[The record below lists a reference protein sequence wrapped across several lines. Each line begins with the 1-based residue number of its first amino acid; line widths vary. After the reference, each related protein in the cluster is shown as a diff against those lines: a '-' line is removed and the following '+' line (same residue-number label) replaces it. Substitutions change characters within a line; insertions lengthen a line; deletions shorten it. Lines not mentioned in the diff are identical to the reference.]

1 MENYSHLSEKD
12 RWELYQLHQS
22 GAGMAEIAR
31 RLGKHRSTLY
41 RELARNKTK
50 EGYLPGRADQLA
62 KARQGQEGLCKI
74 ARYETLR
81 RYIYQALKLGWSPEQ
96 IAGRLKRKKS
106 KFAICHE
113 TIYRYIYQHPNKKLF
128 KHLKYKKRKRY
139 KRFARI
145 KQTCRF
151 GEKRL
156 ITQRPKHI
164 ERRERWG
171 HWEGDCIEF
180 CGTKTKLVTTLV
192 ERKSRMVLLIKNETK
207 KSDVLMSH
215 IKEKMQLLPGS
226 LCRTITFDQGAEF
239 AAHEEIEKELKCRVY
254 YCHTHSPWE
263 KGSNENMNGR
273 LRKYLPRH
281 TDIHQLSQT
290 DLEHIADIMNATPRK
305 CLDYRTPNELF
316 SLQYNLVCRT

>member
-1 MENYSHLSEKD
+1 MENYSHLIEKD
-12 RWELYQLHQS
+12 RWKFYQLHQS
-22 GAGMAEIAR
+22 GISMAEIAR

-41 RELARNKTK
+41 RELARNKRK
-50 EGYLPGRADQLA
+50 EDYQPGQANQMA

-81 RYIYQALKLGWSPEQ
+81 RYIYQKLKLGWSPEQ

-139 KRFARI
+139 RRFARI
-145 KQTCRF
+145 K
-151 GEKRL
+151 
-156 ITQRPKHI
+156 H
-164 ERRERWG
+164 
-171 HWEGDCIEF
+171 
-180 CGTKTKLVTTLV
+180 
-192 ERKSRMVLLIKNETK
+192 
-207 KSDVLMSH
+207 MSH

-239 AAHEEIEKELKCRVY
+239 AAHEKIEKELMCRVY

-281 TDIHQLSQT
+281 ADIHQLRQ
-290 DLEHIADIMNATPRK
+290 DELDYIADIMNATPRK
-305 CLDYRTPNELF
+305 CLDYKTPKELF
-316 SLQYNLVCRT
+316 SLQYNSVCRT